1 MNTPGPLRRR
11 LMRALPVALA
21 IPALA
26 ALARAQHPPAAAPA
40 ASAASNGPVAWPTI
54 ELLDGT
60 VWSPESWRGQAGV
73 LLIWATWCPFC
84 VRHNPHVDALHRA
97 AQAAGRPLRVLA
109 ASLDRDPEL
118 VRRYVRERGYGFPVT
133 MGAEALRAR
142 FELRRVTPTTVTF
155 DRRGRLLQRI
165 PGEMFEDDVMALMAL
180 ADTPA

>member
-1 MNTPGPLRRR
+1 MNTPGPLRRQV
-11 LMRALPVALA
+11 LRALPAALA
-21 IPALA
+21 IPAFGA
-26 ALARAQHPPAAAPA
+26 PARAQQPPAGVTDAPI
-40 ASAASNGPVAWPTI
+40 AWPVI

-60 VWSPESWRGQAGV
+60 VWLPESWRGQAGV

-118 VRRYVRERGYGFPVT
+118 VRRYVRERGYAFPVT

-142 FELRRVTPTTVTF
+142 FGLRRVTPTTVTF

-165 PGEMFEDDVMALMAL
+165 PGEMFEEDVMALIGL
-180 ADTPA
+180 ADTPG

>member
-1 MNTPGPLRRR
+1 MNTPGPLRRQ
-11 LMRALPVALA
+11 LLRALPAVLA
-21 IPALA
+21 IPALGA
-26 ALARAQHPPAAAPA
+26 PARAQQLPAGATDA
-40 ASAASNGPVAWPTI
+40 PVAWPAI

-109 ASLDRDPEL
+109 ASLDRDPER
-118 VRRYVRERGYGFPVT
+118 VRRYVRERGYAFPVT

-142 FELRRVTPTTVTF
+142 FALRRVTPTTVTF
-155 DRRGRLLQRI
+155 DRRGRLVQRI
-165 PGEMFEDDVMALMAL
+165 PGEMFEEDVMALIGL
-180 ADTPA
+180 ADTPG

>member
-1 MNTPGPLRRR
+1 
-11 LMRALPVALA
+11 MRALPVALA
-21 IPALA
+21 MPALA
-26 ALARAQHPPAAAPA
+26 ALARAQQPPAAAPA
-40 ASAASNGPVAWPTI
+40 APAASNASNASNAPVAWPTI
-54 ELLDGT
+54 ELLGGT

-118 VRRYVRERGYGFPVT
+118 VRCYVRERGYGFPVT

-165 PGEMFEDDVMALMAL
+165 HGEMFEEDVMALMAL

>member
-1 MNTPGPLRRR
+1 MNTPGPIRRQ
-11 LMRALPVALA
+11 LLRALPAALA
-21 IPALA
+21 IPALGGP
-26 ALARAQHPPAAAPA
+26 ARAQQPPAAAADA
-40 ASAASNGPVAWPTI
+40 AVAWPTI

-60 VWSPESWRGQAGV
+60 VWSPDSWRGQAGV
-73 LLIWATWCPFC
+73 LVIWATWCPFC

-118 VRRYVRERGYGFPVT
+118 VRRYVRERGYAFPVT

-142 FELRRVTPTTVTF
+142 FGLRRVTPTTVTF

-165 PGEMFEDDVMALMAL
+165 PGEMFEEDVMALIGL

>member
-1 MNTPGPLRRR
+1 VTD
-11 LMRALPVALA
+11 
-21 IPALA
+21 
-26 ALARAQHPPAAAPA
+26 API
-40 ASAASNGPVAWPTI
+40 AWPVI

-60 VWSPESWRGQAGV
+60 VWLPESWRGQAGV

-118 VRRYVRERGYGFPVT
+118 VRRYVRERGYAFPVT

-142 FELRRVTPTTVTF
+142 FGLRRVTPTTVTF

-165 PGEMFEDDVMALMAL
+165 PGEMFEEDVMALIGL
-180 ADTPA
+180 ADTPG